1 MKKLAIIGA
10 NEFQNPLILKAKEMG
25 YETHVF
31 AWRDGAVGEKSADY
45 FYPISIVAV
54 DEILEI
60 CKKIKPDGVATIGSD
75 LANVT
80 VSKLANALGLPGN
93 SLSCIEKSTNKAAMR
108 QAFKDAGLSTP
119 FFQPVGSITELKTE
133 KLEYPLI
140 VKPTDRSGS
149 RAITKVECLEQ
160 LEDAIAWAIKE
171 SFEKKAI
178 VESYLEGQE
187 YSMESISYQ
196 GKHTCLAITKKYT
209 TGAPHYIETGHIQ
222 PAPMGEELKTACI
235 KEIHRALDALEV
247 KNGASHAEF
256 RIDDKGNVRII
267 EIGSRMGGDCIGS
280 DLVPLSTG
288 NDFVK
293 MVIETAMGQMPT
305 VNEKNAGMC
314 SAIQFIMCKEDMDKL
329 NKVKVEY
336 PQNLKEEMITDE
348 PGTHKVVDSGSRF
361 GYYILQTNTLEE
373 MEKIIGD

>member
-1 MKKLAIIGA
+1 MKKLVIIGA

-31 AWRDGAVGEKSADY
+31 AWRDGAVGEKNADY
-45 FYPISIVAV
+45 FYPISIIEV

-60 CKKIKPDGVATIGSD
+60 CKKIQPDGVATIGSD

-80 VSKLANALGLPGN
+80 VAKLADALGLPGN
-93 SLSCIEKSTNKAAMR
+93 SLTCIEKSTNKASMR
-108 QAFKDAGLSTP
+108 AAFKAAGIPTP
-119 FFQPVGSITELKTE
+119 YFRVVSDISELNVQE
-133 KLEYPLI
+133 LEYPLI

-149 RAITKVECLEQ
+149 RAITKVEKYEQ
-160 LEDAIAWAIKE
+160 LTAAIVWAAKE

-178 VESYLEGQE
+178 VETYLNGQE
-187 YSMESISYQ
+187 YSMESISYE

-222 PAPMGEELKTACI
+222 PAPLSRELESKCI
-235 KEIHRALDALEV
+235 SEIHRALDALEI

-256 RIDDKGNVRII
+256 RIDDRGNVRII

-288 NDFVK
+288 HDFMQ
-293 MVIETAMGQMPT
+293 MVIETATKQVPSI
-305 VNEKNAGMC
+305 NENTLEKC
-314 SAIQFIMCKEDMDKL
+314 SAIRFIMSEK
-329 NKVKVEY
+329 
-336 PQNLKEEMITDE
+336 NLADLEMIKTKYPGCLIKELMTEE
-348 PGTHKVVDSGSRF
+348 PGTHEVIDSGSRF
-361 GYYILQTNTLEE
+361 GYYILQTDTMEE
-373 MEKIIGD
+373 MKEIFGE